1 MTRELSAEHICL
13 TNRFKRLSI
22 VHASSGIVC
31 LLGANG
37 AGKSSLL
44 EVLAGLTPATEGE
57 VLWGGQPTA
66 QRSLAELAVERGYLA
81 QKPSIQFELTGRDCL
96 QFFND
101 HTQQQIPGMLIEKL
115 GLTTLLDKVY
125 THMSGGEQQ
134 RIFIAR
140 TLLQVWQPLMDGNAL
155 LILDEP
161 LQSLDI
167 RHQHALM
174 CWLADLGIRGNQIVM
189 SCHDVNIAN
198 TFADTVWLARSGELL
213 ASGPVEEVMTL
224 DNLWRTFDC
233 HFDFLEREPRGVFV
247 PVSV

>member
-1 MTRELSAEHICL
+1 MSLTIQAEHICL
-13 TNRFKRLSI
+13 SGRFKRLSI
-22 VHASSGIVC
+22 HHSGSGIVC

-44 EVLAGLTPATEGE
+44 EVLAGLIPATEGD
-57 VLWGGQPTA
+57 VCWNHQPVA
-66 QRSLAELAVERGYLA
+66 HMSLMELARTRGYLA
-81 QKPSIQFELTGRDCL
+81 QKPSMQFELTGRDCL
-96 QFFND
+96 QFFNVSD
-101 HTQQQIPGMLIEKL
+101 SGDIPALLIEKL
-115 GLTTLLDKVY
+115 GLSALLDKAY
-125 THMSGGEQQ
+125 TRMSGGEQQ

-140 TLLQVWQPLMDGNAL
+140 TLIQVWEPLMQGNAL

-167 RHQHALM
+167 RHQLALM
-174 CWLADLGIRGNQIVM
+174 HWLADLGIRGNQIVM

-213 ASGPVEEVMTL
+213 ASGPVEDVMTL
-224 DNLWRTFDC
+224 NNLRRTFDC
-233 HFDFLEREPRGVFV
+233 QFDFLEREPRGVFV

>member
-1 MTRELSAEHICL
+1 MSRVIHAEHICL
-13 TNRFKRLSI
+13 HGRFKRLSI
-22 VHASSGIVC
+22 EHKRAGIVC
-31 LLGANG
+31 LLGPNG

-44 EVLAGLTPATEGE
+44 DVIAGLTPATEGQ
-57 VLWGGQPTA
+57 VCWDNQPIA
-66 QRSLAELAVERGYLA
+66 RLSLVELARVRGYLA
-81 QKPSIQFELTGRDCL
+81 QKPTIHFELTGRDCL
-96 QFFND
+96 QFFNESST
-101 HTQQQIPGMLIEKL
+101 HAIPELLIHKL
-115 GLTTLLDKVY
+115 GLTGLLDKVY
-125 THMSGGEQQ
+125 TQMSGGEQQ

-140 TLLQVWQPLMDGNAL
+140 ALLQVWQPLMKGEAL

-167 RHQHALM
+167 RHQLALM
-174 CWLADLGIRGNQIVM
+174 QWLADLGIRGNQIVM

-213 ASGPVEEVMTL
+213 ANGPVDEVMTL

-233 HFDFLEREPRGVFV
+233 HFDVLERKPRGIFV